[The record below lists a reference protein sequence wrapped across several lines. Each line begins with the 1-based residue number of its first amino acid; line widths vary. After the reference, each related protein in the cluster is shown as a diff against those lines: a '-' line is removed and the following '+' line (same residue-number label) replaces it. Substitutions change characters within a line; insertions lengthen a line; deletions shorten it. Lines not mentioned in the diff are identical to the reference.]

1 MIDVAALTAILQRHD
16 PAHVAWVGDDEYD
29 IESIAILERLFV
41 DPMHVTAGTVHGIG
55 STNDTME
62 APEVA
67 ALLQQV
73 FARTFHPSMVPGA
86 DDAVWREIAVEMMHD
101 QRP

>member
-16 PAHVAWVGDDEYD
+16 PAHVAWVGDDEYE
-29 IESIAILERLFV
+29 IESIAILERL
-41 DPMHVTAGTVHGIG
+41 
-55 STNDTME
+55 SDTME

-86 DDAVWREIAVEMMHD
+86 DDAVWREIAVEMMGD
-101 QRP
+101 

>member
-1 MIDVAALTAILQRHD
+1 MIDVAVLTAILQRHD
-16 PAHVAWVGDDEYD
+16 PAHIAWVGDDEYD
-29 IESIAILERLFV
+29 IEATAILERLFV

-67 ALLQQV
+67 ALVHRV
-73 FARTFHPSMVPGA
+73 FARSFHPSMVPAA
-86 DDAVWREIAVEMMHD
+86 DDAMWREIAGEIVCH
-101 QRP
+101 

>member
-29 IESIAILERLFV
+29 IESIAILERL
-41 DPMHVTAGTVHGIG
+41 
-55 STNDTME
+55 SDTME